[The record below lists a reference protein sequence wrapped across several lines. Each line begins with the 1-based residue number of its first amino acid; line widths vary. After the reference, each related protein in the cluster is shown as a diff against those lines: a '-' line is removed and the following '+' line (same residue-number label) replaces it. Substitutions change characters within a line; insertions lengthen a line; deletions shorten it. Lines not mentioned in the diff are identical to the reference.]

1 LGSGRDRLLMVA
13 LIVIVA
19 VLAILASPAQD
30 GGDADLR
37 PSTFHDGE
45 SGARALYL
53 TLERLGLPV
62 DRRMA
67 AYVDAGPLRGPLVL
81 MAPAQ
86 PPTPAE
92 LKALRAWVEAGGTL
106 LYVARPDDPTLG
118 ELGLALA
125 SLVPDSLGAAA
136 RAAWKGRTATPA
148 MHPATLGTGP
158 VRGFR
163 RAFADSSAAF
173 ERHGADPLFTTSGG
187 DATVLA
193 FGMGRGRVIAWSDA
207 EPLRN
212 RSLHASGAAHAF
224 ARMAAISA
232 SGGDT
237 LRAAPRDTLRFDE
250 YHHGYRGGG
259 SAVSAT
265 LRFLR
270 EQPAGHMALQLG
282 LAGLLLLLAAGWRFG
297 APLPPPPV
305 RRRSP
310 LEHVEALAGA
320 YRQAGARATVRRLLL
335 AGLARRLGRPGP
347 RDAAGEGEL
356 LERLGTRLPVGREAA
371 RTVREEWAKGDRADL
386 VALSR
391 DVDRLL
397 TEVKRT

>member
-1 LGSGRDRLLMVA
+1 LGSGRDRLLMAA

-19 VLAILASPAQD
+19 VLAILAAPAQD

-53 TLERLGLPV
+53 TLERLGLRV

-92 LKALRAWVEAGGTL
+92 LGSLRAWVEGGGTL
-106 LYVARPDDPTLG
+106 LYVARPGDRTLP
-118 ELGLALA
+118 ELGLALS
-125 SLVPDSLGAAA
+125 SLVPDSLGAVA

-148 MHPATLGTGP
+148 MHAATLGTGP
-158 VRGFR
+158 VRNFR
-163 RAFADSSAAF
+163 WAFADSSAAF
-173 ERHGADPLFTTSGG
+173 ERHDADPLFTTSGG

-193 FGMGRGRVIAWSDA
+193 FRMGRGRVIAWSDA

-212 RSLHASGAAHAF
+212 RSLRASGAAHAF
-224 ARMAAISA
+224 ARMAAIAA

-237 LRAAPRDTLRFDE
+237 LRAVPGDTLRFDE
-250 YHHGYRGGG
+250 YHQGYRGGG
-259 SAVSAT
+259 SAAAAT

-282 LAGLLLLLAAGWRFG
+282 LAGLLLLVAAGWRFG

-320 YRQAGARATVRRLLL
+320 YRQAGARATARRLLL
-335 AGLARRLGRPGP
+335 AGLARRLGRAGP
-347 RDAAGEGEL
+347 RDAAAEGEL

-371 RTVREEWAKGDRADL
+371 RTVRDEWAKGDRADL